1 MPGQVGSCKQQDV
14 GGHKMI
20 AVFTNVLAI
29 LAFSGT
35 VAALIVAIDRG

>member
-35 VAALIVAIDRG
+35 ISALIVAIDRG